1 LGTRLSE
8 EADLPIDGLRVGTVE
23 AMVSTVQGPNDPPT
37 PEFDAYSENYN
48 QEINKALNFSGLDID
63 FFARVKND
71 YLVDILD
78 AQMGGAAK
86 VELLDVGC
94 GVANAHKQ
102 LVGRVRKLAGIDV
115 SAASI
120 AIARQRNSGI
130 HYEVFDGT
138 CLPFADRSIDAAF
151 AINVFHHVPVT
162 QRSAL
167 VDDIHRVLRPGGLF
181 AIFEHN
187 PLNPVTRHVVDTC
200 EFDKDAVLLKRK
212 DSEALLSTSGF
223 GDVKTRYIF
232 AVPAAGRLLR
242 GIDRLFSLLPLGAQY
257 YTLGTSR

>member
-1 LGTRLSE
+1 MGH
-8 EADLPIDGLRVGTVE
+8 RVRTVE
-23 AMVSTVQGPNDPPT
+23 AMVNTNQSPDVPPT
-37 PEFDAYSENYN
+37 PEFDAYTASYN
-48 QEINKALNFSGLDID
+48 EEINKALNFSGLNID

-71 YLVDILD
+71 YLVDILN
-78 AQMGGAAK
+78 ARSGSAAK

-102 LVGRVRKLAGIDV
+102 LAGRVGKLAGIDV
-115 SAASI
+115 STASI
-120 AIARQRNSGI
+120 AVARQHNPAI

-138 CLPFADRSIDAAF
+138 HLPFADRSFDAAF
-151 AINVFHHVPVT
+151 AVNVFHHVPVA

-167 VDDIHRVLRPGGLF
+167 VEDIHRVLRPGGLF

-187 PLNPVTRHVVDTC
+187 SLNPVTRHVVNGC
-200 EFDKDAVLLKRK
+200 EFDKDAVLLKRR
-212 DSEALLSTSGF
+212 DSEALMSAAGF
-223 GDVKTRYIF
+223 RDIKTRYIF

-242 GIDRLFSLLPLGAQY
+242 GVDRLFSRLPLGAQY

>member
-1 LGTRLSE
+1 M
-8 EADLPIDGLRVGTVE
+8 EAVVSANQSPNDLPT
-23 AMVSTVQGPNDPPT
+23 S
-37 PEFDAYSENYN
+37 EFDAYTANYN
-48 QEINKALNFSGLDID
+48 QEINKALRFSGLDID
-63 FFARVKND
+63 FFALVKND

-78 AQMGGAAK
+78 ARLGGAAK

-102 LVGRVRKLAGIDV
+102 LVRRVGKLAGIDV

-120 AIARQRNSGI
+120 AVARQRNPGI
-130 HYEVFDGT
+130 QYEVFDGT
-138 CLPFADRSIDAAF
+138 RLPFSDRSLDAAF

-200 EFDKDAVLLKRK
+200 EFDKDAVLLKRR
-212 DSEALLSTSGF
+212 DSEGLLSTSGF
-223 GDVKTRYIF
+223 SDVKTRYIF

-242 GIDRLFSLLPLGAQY
+242 GVDRLFSLLPLGAQY

>member
-1 LGTRLSE
+1 
-8 EADLPIDGLRVGTVE
+8 V
-23 AMVSTVQGPNDPPT
+23 
-37 PEFDAYSENYN
+37 
-48 QEINKALNFSGLDID
+48 
-63 FFARVKND
+63 
-71 YLVDILD
+71 
-78 AQMGGAAK
+78 
-86 VELLDVGC
+86 
-94 GVANAHKQ
+94 
-102 LVGRVRKLAGIDV
+102 
-115 SAASI
+115 SI
-120 AIARQRNSGI
+120 AIARQRNPGI

-138 CLPFADRSIDAAF
+138 RLPFADRSIDAAF

-200 EFDKDAVLLKRK
+200 EFDKDAVLLKQK

-232 AVPAAGRLLR
+232 AVPAPWGPNIIRLVPA
-242 GIDRLFSLLPLGAQY
+242 DRVSAWSVASTDLKGFSY
-257 YTLGTSR
+257 